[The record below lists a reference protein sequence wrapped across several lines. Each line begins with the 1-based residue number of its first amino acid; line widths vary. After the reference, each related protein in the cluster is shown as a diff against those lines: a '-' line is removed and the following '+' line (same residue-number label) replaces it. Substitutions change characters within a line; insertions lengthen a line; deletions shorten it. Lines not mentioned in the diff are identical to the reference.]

1 MNAWFWVFVTYIT
14 LNSLV
19 MVSMIFVERRKLTSV
34 ISWLTVVSL
43 LPGLGFVIYLIFGS
57 GLSIRVRR
65 LISKFELYE
74 NEYDE
79 ELKNYF
85 SSEENS
91 KTLRAEDR
99 EIMNLCYN
107 FGSVLCPANDVKI
120 FTNGE
125 DKIKSL
131 LQDIENAQSSIKIK
145 YGNIVRAYRN

>member
-91 KTLRAEDR
+91 KTLRWECA
-99 EIMNLCYN
+99 ISATSPLP
-107 FGSVLCPANDVKI
+107 L
-120 FTNGE
+120 
-125 DKIKSL
+125 
-131 LQDIENAQSSIKIK
+131 
-145 YGNIVRAYRN
+145 